1 MLAIQPFVQHSSSLS
16 LSSLSVSYSYRKG
29 VKLLISFTSI
39 FWSAYYHIYYSQCWA
54 SRLGL
59 SVELIIYLTLFLS
72 LYSYISYSNVTFLVC
87 WTLLPGLQVAPVCWT
102 LSPLQPPSAGLCRRF
117 RAAFSALSGLFGH
130 WLHASAP
137 CRDRYPPL

>member
-59 SVELIIYLTLFLS
+59 SVELIS
-72 LYSYISYSNVTFLVC
+72 LYLYISYINVTFLVC
-87 WTLLPGLQVAPVCWT
+87 WTLLLGLQVAPVCWT

-130 WLHASAP
+130 WLHLLRASAP